1 MMDYLPMRTSARRAA
16 QQHTQAAYEASLR
29 QALHYA
35 PTPTPAAGFQTPIS
49 DKMPFVPPPAT
60 YDAPPIPPQSDLRQ
74 TLVRAQQSVQA
85 QLQALALHQRQLAQ
99 SLRDLEEGAVPRCAH
114 ACRVAERRGDQAV
127 EEAHKVSRSAAEQAT
142 QHDAQQRHVRQ
153 SLSALRLA
161 IDERPTQRQ
170 CMELASQNIAL
181 WVESDPGAEAWVR
194 RAARGAVGAA
204 LGDGG
209 CLSAELEDRVAQC
222 ARVSAAR
229 AAEQA
234 ARDVIGKGD
243 FLKAAVEAV
252 AQRAGGRVWGE
263 NHTAKLRDKCAAV
276 AARAASDAVE
286 KVMRDYG
293 DRPNT
298 EIAELIDEARG
309 HAASGKDHRDQ
320 AALLLEGA
328 SASIAVLRKRLDDV
342 EQRHATT
349 QNGSTA
355 SIETTLNAVLV
366 RLEGVERQPPKD
378 PELLA
383 LGARLDAL
391 AKTSTT
397 HASVEAVAA
406 NARDAVE
413 AAEAK
418 ASAAQAEAGEARQAA
433 LVASSRADALEAKLE
448 EVLAAVQ
455 QTGHRA
461 AQAAQDIGK
470 ALTPVAESVAALS
483 KRMEVVE
490 RRPRPAG
497 APPPRAPPPPIEHEE
512 DQTSQISAVDDD
524 SITPAAATTFGLPPQ
539 STLGAPTGFGF
550 PGSPGDQAATFGL
563 PSMMPALKPLK
574 ADVMKQPDEDP
585 AAQCQY
591 CMKRVPRSRMTAHI
605 AEACKMAFVPCPRGC
620 GKRVLRFALAEHK
633 ASCAFG
639 EAGFIPA
646 HSLSRTPPARAVASS
661 VTEQESPIGLRGLR
675 ALRHKDDGELAAA
688 LAWSPSKAEAY
699 VAQTLDLP
707 AVGALLARRHVNGA
721 TLAAM
726 SLTDLIGPEPQGLG
740 LTAMDADK
748 LLDLIKR
755 IRALPK

>member
-35 PTPTPAAGFQTPIS
+35 PTPTTPAAGFQTPTA
-49 DKMPFVPPPAT
+49 DKTPFVPPPAT
-60 YDAPPIPPQSDLRQ
+60 YDAPPPPPRDDLRQ

-85 QLQALALHQRQLAQ
+85 QLQALALHQRQLAG
-99 SLRDLEEGAVPRCAH
+99 SLRDLDEGAVPRCEH

-127 EEAHKVSRSAAEQAT
+127 EEAHKVSRSLAEQST

-153 SLSALRLA
+153 SLSALRIA

-170 CMELASQNIAL
+170 CVELASQNIAR

-234 ARDVIGKGD
+234 ARDVIEKGD

-263 NHTAKLRDKCAAV
+263 NHTAKLRDECAAV

-320 AALLLEGA
+320 AALMLEGA
-328 SASIAVLRKRLDDV
+328 NESIAVLRKRLDDV
-342 EQRHATT
+342 EKRHATT
-349 QNGSTA
+349 QNMS

-366 RLEGVERQPPKD
+366 RLEGVERQLPKD
-378 PELLA
+378 PELIA
-383 LGARLDAL
+383 LSARLDAL

-397 HASVEAVAA
+397 HASIEAVAA

-413 AAEAK
+413 ACEAT
-418 ASAAQAEAGEARQAA
+418 ARAARAEAGEARQAA

-470 ALTPVAESVAALS
+470 ALTPVAESVALLS
-483 KRMEVVE
+483 KRMEAVE
-490 RRPRPAG
+490 KRPRPAG
-497 APPPRAPPPPIEHEE
+497 APPARAPPPPIEHEE

-688 LAWSPSKAEAY
+688 LTWSPSKAEAY
-699 VAQTLDLP
+699 MAQTLDLP